1 MMSDILRQFE
11 RDCKEWYGSGR
22 QRNDCDARLNAYKAL
37 GNRHGWQAVARHV
50 PAIARALTNV
60 ELRYATG
67 AAAERLREG

>member
-1 MMSDILRQFE
+1 MSDILRQFE
-11 RDCKEWYGSGR
+11 RDCKEWYRNGR